1 MASFLASAACGCCVR
16 RLMATV
22 KDVMVVLMK
31 LRREEGDVADRLL
44 LLATRGCLG
53 VTKPL
58 EAVNMHRRRRDV
70 KLRNDVM
77 VDIV

>member
-1 MASFLASAACGCCVR
+1 
-16 RLMATV
+16 
-22 KDVMVVLMK
+22 
-31 LRREEGDVADRLL
+31 
-44 LLATRGCLG
+44 
-53 VTKPL
+53 L